1 MLKVFIPPAE
11 YYDEAKNLF
20 IEVEGAYLSL
30 EHSLVSISKWEARH
44 KKEFLT
50 DTPKTR
56 EETIDDIRCMTLT
69 QNVNPAVYRA
79 IPDGVLSQVN
89 EYIGDPMTATTFSDS
104 RRNKK
109 PGKKKKITSE
119 VIYYYMFSLGIPKDC
134 EKWHL
139 NRLLTLIRIFQ
150 IENTPK
156 KDKKMSYEDVIRQN
170 KELNAARRKAM
181 NTKG

>member
-1 MLKVFIPPAE
+1 
-11 YYDEAKNLF
+11 
-20 IEVEGAYLSL
+20 
-30 EHSLVSISKWEARH
+30 
-44 KKEFLT
+44 
-50 DTPKTR
+50 
-56 EETIDDIRCMTLT
+56 MTLT